1 MELLDKFNKNSYILN
16 YLDNKLE
23 TYKYD
28 VCDKAA
34 SDDKYY
40 DLLYM
45 DSINYLNSYIN
56 KNIIKC
62 EKIKFKNKLKI
73 KLNKFIL
80 EINFDVYNS
89 VFGICLVINDTVLE
103 THKQEEL
110 DVYSLIHK
118 IKFLKSLSA
127 K

>member
-23 TYKYD
+23 TYN
-28 VCDKAA
+28 V
-34 SDDKYY
+34 SDNVDNDDRYY

-45 DSINYLNSYIN
+45 DSIEYLNTYIN

-73 KLNKFIL
+73 KLDKFIL
-80 EINFDVYNS
+80 EINIDVYNS
-89 VFGICLVINDTVLE
+89 VFGICLVINDTLLE

-118 IKFLKSLSA
+118 IKFLKSLST